1 MMIRKY
7 TWIILLI
14 LSVKAQAQYK
24 PDVIVLGSSVAG
36 AATAIQAARSG
47 VKTLLIDTSKTFME
61 GKNPSLN
68 APAFSFGLF
77 KEWKEAHK
85 KANDSVA
92 TTEKAI
98 LEKIVKNTK
107 SLNYLNGV
115 KIISIIDK
123 KGTWELKV
131 NINGKTEVIKCKSLV
146 DASADLKTSFI
157 AENNIINFDKNGNYL
172 SLISFDKTHQKLP
185 YQQIQ
190 KLYRTSGAAGFG
202 KDSTN
207 LFTIPLGIF
216 IPKEKENLLI
226 VSPAS
231 FKGFKA
237 DELQNTALWVNIGQA
252 VGALAAYGPFFNTT
266 PSKASIRVTQGEMFT
281 YKSFLYPILD
291 VNIYDYAWYPI
302 QKVITGGLLKLD
314 FEKGLF
320 YPEEAVKAEDI
331 KAILSELYPR
341 SRIWFI
347 ENKTLTILS
356 VKDVISAISFTTG
369 RDAISVGQEIEAD
382 WKNKYKFTSAFADD
396 KIINKKEMAVLL
408 DAYLSPFNI
417 GVDFNGNFLR

>member
-1 MMIRKY
+1 MIKKY

-36 AATAIQAARSG
+36 TSTAIQAARSG
-47 VKTLLIDTSKTFME
+47 VKTLLIDTSKTFMAHE
-61 GKNPSLN
+61 NPSLN
-68 APAFSFGLF
+68 IPAFNFGLF
-77 KEWKEAHK
+77 KEWKDAHK
-85 KANDSVA
+85 KANDSIP
-92 TTEKAI
+92 TTEKSV
-98 LEKIVKNTK
+98 LEKIVRNTK
-107 SLNYLNGV
+107 SLDYLNGV
-115 KIISIIDK
+115 QITSITDK

-131 NINGKTEVIKCKSLV
+131 IINGKTEEIKCKALV
-146 DASADLKTSFI
+146 DASADIKTSFI
-157 AENNIINFDKNGNYL
+157 AENNIIEFDKEGKYL
-172 SLISFDKTHQKLP
+172 SLIAFDKTYQKLP
-185 YQQIQ
+185 HQQVQ

-202 KDSTN
+202 KNSTN

-226 VSPAS
+226 ISSAA
-231 FKGFKA
+231 FKGFKTE
-237 DELQNTALWVNIGQA
+237 ELNNTALWVNIGQS

-266 PSKASIRVTQGEMFT
+266 PSKASIRITQGEMFT
-281 YKSFLYPILD
+281 YKSFLYPVLD
-291 VNIYDYAWYPI
+291 IKIDDYAWYPI
-302 QKVITGGLLKLD
+302 QKVITSGLLKLD

-320 YPEEAVKAEDI
+320 YPDEVVKAEDI

-347 ENKTLTILS
+347 ENKTVTVMTI
-356 VKDVISAISFTTG
+356 KDVISAISFTTG
-369 RDAISVGQEIEAD
+369 RDAISVAQELEAD
-382 WKNKYKFTSAFADD
+382 WKNKYKFSSAFADD